1 MSFPYAGCFEKV
13 YDVDQV
19 RQLINNFSSIE
30 IRGSNSRGDIL
41 SRHWLFN
48 TWMLASFTASTSWST
63 FCRFQKL
70 TFARYR
76 KLFINLISHTFM
88 ELFNL
93 AAFCWK
99 QPRSERNVINT
110 NPDHVTR
117 CCGNIGS
124 EKKYHRGKP
133 GWPGPY
139 GMVWHGSWLSDATF
153 LTCCRE
159 SAWCRPESHMSW
171 PLRRSG
177 YVT

>member
-99 QPRSERNVINT
+99 QPRSERNVIKTNT
-110 NPDHVTR
+110 ITLHDVVATLNRKKISPGQT
-117 CCGNIGS
+117 GLTGS
-124 EKKYHRGKP
+124 VRNGLARF
-133 GWPGPY
+133 
-139 GMVWHGSWLSDATF
+139 MT
-153 LTCCRE
+153 
-159 SAWCRPESHMSW
+159 
-171 PLRRSG
+171 
-177 YVT
+177 